1 MSEFDSRPSAG
12 ERRAMDSDSAGSHR
26 NAPAPSPARAERE
39 SGAERGGV
47 AIIGMSC
54 LFPGA
59 RDLDAYWRNILG
71 KVDAV
76 TDPPPES
83 WDPSVY
89 FDPTSTDPDRVYCKR
104 GGYLGSLVGFDPLS
118 HGIPPVA
125 VGGEPDQWLALQL
138 ARDALADAGYE
149 QMEESL
155 RKKTAVILGKGTYLN
170 AGNGMAIQHGV
181 GVTETLGLLKSLH
194 PDLTAADL
202 EELRQDLHRTL
213 PPMGPETV
221 PGLIPNVIV
230 GRIANRLDLMGPT
243 YTVDAACASSLIA
256 VQIAQRELMSG
267 SCGMALVGGSQV
279 WMPVPVLSVFC
290 QLGALSRR
298 QQIRPFDKDA
308 DGTLLG
314 EGIGMLVL
322 KRLDDA
328 ERDGDR
334 IYAVIRGVG
343 VASDG
348 RGLSVMAPRVEGE
361 ELALRRAYESA
372 RVSPESIE
380 LIEAHGTGT
389 PVGDLTEVQA
399 LTRVFGARKGG
410 LPHCALGSV
419 KSMISHTIPAA
430 GAAGLIKVALSLHH
444 KVLPPTLNCPE
455 PNPKLELEKTPFYIN
470 TEVRPWV
477 HGGAEPRR
485 AGVNAFG
492 FGGINAHVVVEE
504 YVRPTQRDRAEGRRV
519 APEITTTTT
528 RSTSARST
536 HHVTEWDS
544 EACLLEAPT
553 PALLLEKARKLERY
567 LATAEAAPP
576 RLLDVAFTL
585 SQEWN
590 RSEHARGCRLAVVA
604 TSIEDLR
611 AKLAKAATRL
621 DDPACHLIREVSGL
635 YYSARPLGREGK
647 VAFLIPGEGAQYPN
661 MLADLC
667 LHFPEVRAQ
676 FDQTDSIYAKHP
688 RGYRTSDYLFPRP
701 AHSAQERE
709 WAEERLW
716 KMDGA
721 MEAVLTADLALLA
734 VLERLKVRPDALLGH
749 SSGEYVALRAAGIL
763 DLHDEERWA
772 WFAQTLEKVY
782 DEAALGEGVPQAE
795 LVAVGAGRE
804 QVDAL
809 VREVG
814 AGVFVAMDNCLHQVV
829 LAGEPAAMARVKE
842 IARRDGLIIKPLAFD
857 RPYHT
862 PLFETYS
869 KHLRRAIDQLPL
881 AAARVPVYSCTTS
894 APFPTDPASVRNL
907 MVEHWVR
914 PVEFFKTIRVM
925 HDEGFR
931 LFVEA
936 GPRGNLSAFV
946 EDILRG
952 RPFLAVPANVQRR
965 SGVKQLNHLVGLLAA
980 EGVNLDPTYLYERR
994 SPRLIDWDA
1003 NRAAVAGSAPRINT
1017 RTKLETA
1024 YPLLKVSDEL
1034 ARRLLD
1040 RRPAPAKPEVVASEP
1055 VAPAA
1060 QKSPRPA
1067 PPSALPVAPGRPS
1080 PEHAA
1085 STQPMTVAVQSFLQ
1099 TMELFLETQ
1108 ERVMKDL
1115 LRGDTRGFSVPVIPM
1130 SPAPI
1135 APVNGR
1141 PHVEPV
1147 AFVAPEHR
1155 PPEPAPAPP
1164 SRPIASPPAPE
1175 VIVPPVQTA
1184 PTAVDRL
1191 ARLSAKLLEI
1201 VSDRTGYPIEMLDWN
1216 LDLEA
1221 DLGIDSI
1228 KRVEILG
1235 SFRQQADD
1243 LGDVDLEQLTTR
1255 RTLQQIID
1263 MLSPVSA
1270 GASPATGA
1278 SAPAVPAPR
1287 VEGRP
1292 PETGSYPLLGEV
1304 VSWVAGA
1311 ELITQRSFDLSE
1323 DLYLRDHT
1331 LGHAVSA
1338 FDPDLFALAVL
1349 PLTMSLEM
1357 LAEAAACLTSGMVVG
1372 LRDVNAFRWVAFDGT
1387 PQTLRITARHL
1398 PGATDRI
1405 AVQIR
1410 NLTEDANSANPHRSP
1425 VVEATVLLGDAYPA
1439 PPPLPPAAIGPLRPS
1454 RLAPESLYTEVMFH
1468 GPAWQGVQSIEQTS
1482 DRGAV
1487 ASLRVLPVSRF
1498 FRSDPAPRFVLDP
1511 VVLDAA
1517 GQVIGF
1523 WTMEHLS
1530 RGRVIFPFHLDA
1542 LDLFRPGRPTGET
1555 LTCHASIALIGEHQ
1569 VRSDIAVAA
1578 ADGQP
1583 WMRLNGWD
1591 DKRFDLPEHLV
1602 GLLLSDGGP
1611 ISDPL
1616 PRPSAWL
1623 PSAERIECRGIA
1635 GNLASDRAFWKRVWA
1650 HCVLGREERELFDR
1664 LPLSEEKQ
1672 VEWLA
1677 ARTAAKEAVQELL
1690 RRHHGLD
1697 LRPADIEIRSDDWG
1711 RPRVE
1716 GAWLDG
1722 LPGELAVAFAQA
1734 EGWSVAAAGFFD
1746 EPADETDEALP
1757 RLGLAAADL
1766 RARPA
1771 GFTPSSFAADEMRV
1785 LSAISADAPEEWLLR
1800 GWCAREAVSSSTV
1813 GDRLEHVAIVG
1824 ADGATGRITVRTSR
1838 SVSSAD
1844 KPIEPEIFVVGT
1856 SRQGDRVI
1864 ALLGFQAGQPATVV
1878 GSTGPSLENDH
1889 TRNPEWQS

>member
-1 MSEFDSRPSAG
+1 MSVSDSRESVGAPRAMYFDSAVFPVEASARE
-12 ERRAMDSDSAGSHR
+12 ERASGS
-26 NAPAPSPARAERE
+26 EQT
-39 SGAERGGV
+39 GV

-71 KVDAV
+71 KFDAV

-83 WDPSVY
+83 WDASVF

-104 GGYLGSLVGFDPLS
+104 GGYLGSLVNFDPLT

-138 ARDALADAGYE
+138 ARDALTDAGYE

-181 GVTETLGLLKSLH
+181 GVTQTLDLLKSLH
-194 PDLTAADL
+194 PDLTPADL

-256 VQIAQRELMSG
+256 VQIAMRELMSG
-267 SCGMALVGGSQV
+267 SCGMALVGGTQV
-279 WMPVPVLSVFC
+279 WMPVPILSVFC

-348 RGLSVMAPRVEGE
+348 RGLSVMAPRIEGE

-372 RVSPESIE
+372 HVSPSTVG

-399 LTRVFGARKGG
+399 LTRVFSARKGE
-410 LPHCALGSV
+410 LAHCALGSV

-430 GAAGLIKVALSLHH
+430 GAAGLIKVAMSLYH

-470 TEVRPWV
+470 TEARPWV

-504 YVRPTQRDRAEGRRV
+504 YVPSTKADRIM
-519 APEITTTTT
+519 PSITTGPGA
-528 RSTSARST
+528 RAAVARST
-536 HHVTEWDS
+536 HHGTAWDS
-544 EACLLEAPT
+544 EVCILNAPT
-553 PALLLEKARKLERY
+553 PAILLEKVRMLESY
-567 LATAEAAPP
+567 LASADAAPP

-590 RSEHARGCRLAVVA
+590 KSERAHGCRLSVVA
-604 TSIEDLR
+604 TSIDDLR
-611 AKLAKAATRL
+611 AKLAKAAQRL
-621 DDPACHLIREVSGL
+621 ADPTCSLIREVSGL
-635 YYSARPLGREGK
+635 YYSSQPLGREGK

-676 FDQTDSIYAKHP
+676 FDQTDAIYAKHP

-701 AHSAQERE
+701 AHTAHERE

-734 VLERLKVRPDALLGH
+734 VLERLKVRPDAILGH
-749 SSGEYVALRAAGIL
+749 SSGEYVALRAGGIL

-772 WFAQTLEKVY
+772 WFARALENVY

-795 LVAVGAGRE
+795 LVAIGAGRE
-804 QVDAL
+804 QVDAI

-814 AGVFVAMDNCLHQVV
+814 EGVFVAMDNCLHQVV
-829 LAGEPAAMARVKE
+829 LAGEPSAMARVKE
-842 IARRDGLIIKPLAFD
+842 IARRDGIIIKPLSFD

-862 PLFETYS
+862 PLFEAYS

-881 AAARVPVYSCTTS
+881 APARVPVYSCTTS
-894 APFPTDPASVRNL
+894 APFPTDAASTRDL

-914 PVEFFKTIRVM
+914 PVEFFKTIQTM

-931 LFVEA
+931 LFVEV

-952 RPFLAVPANVQRR
+952 RPFLAVPSNVQRR
-965 SGVKQLNHLVGLLAA
+965 SGMKQLNHLVGLLVA
-980 EGVNLDPTYLYERR
+980 EGVDLDPTYLYERR
-994 SPRLIDWDA
+994 SPQLIDWDA
-1003 NRAAVAGSAPRINT
+1003 PRVSTTGSSARATT

-1024 YPLLKVSDEL
+1024 YPLLKISDEL
-1034 ARRLLD
+1034 ARRLLG
-1040 RRPAPAKPEVVASEP
+1040 RRPAPPAQAVAAAPISPVVH
-1055 VAPAA
+1055 AP
-1060 QKSPRPA
+1060 QETHRPA
-1067 PPSALPVAPGRPS
+1067 PPLPPIAAPAYAS
-1080 PEHAA
+1080 PA
-1085 STQPMTVAVQSFLQ
+1085 QPIMAVAVQSFLQ

-1108 ERVMKDL
+1108 EKVMKDL
-1115 LRGDTRGFSVPVIPM
+1115 LRGKPGILTVPTLPTSPVPVASGNGLLYPE
-1130 SPAPI
+1130 PI
-1135 APVNGR
+1135 VAR
-1141 PHVEPV
+1141 P
-1147 AFVAPEHR
+1147 
-1155 PPEPAPAPP
+1155 PAPAPTQAP
-1164 SRPIASPPAPE
+1164 LEPLQTSTVIASSPE
-1175 VIVPPVQTA
+1175 VIVSQVEAVQASPPS
-1184 PTAVDRL
+1184 PVDRL

-1243 LGDVDLEQLTTR
+1243 LGEVDLEQLTTR

-1263 MLSPVSA
+1263 MLSPVSD
-1270 GASPATGA
+1270 SPAP
-1278 SAPAVPAPR
+1278 APAPVAAPVSSTPR
-1287 VEGRP
+1287 SEGRL
-1292 PETGSYPLLGEV
+1292 PEIGAYPLLGGV
-1304 VSWVAGA
+1304 VSWADGE
-1311 ELITQRSFDLSE
+1311 ELVTERTFDPSD

-1331 LGHAVSA
+1331 LGHAVSV
-1338 FDPDLFALAVL
+1338 FDPDLSALAVL
-1349 PLTMSLEM
+1349 PLTMSLEI
-1357 LAEAAACLTSGMVVG
+1357 LAEAAACLSSRTVVG

-1387 PQTLRITARHL
+1387 PQTLRVTARRV
-1398 PGATDRI
+1398 PGANDRVT
-1405 AVQIR
+1405 VQLR
-1410 NLTEDANSANPHRSP
+1410 NLTEDAQSANPHRSP
-1425 VVEATVLLGDAYPA
+1425 VVEATVLLGDAYPPA
-1439 PPPLPPAAIGPLRPS
+1439 PSKGLTQLGSLRPS

-1468 GPAWQGVQSIEQTS
+1468 GPAWQGVQTIEQTS
-1482 DRGAV
+1482 DRGTV
-1487 ASLRVLPVSRF
+1487 TFLRVLPVSGF
-1498 FRSDPAPRFVLDP
+1498 FRGNPAPRFVLDP

-1523 WTMEHLS
+1523 WTMEHLTH
-1530 RGRVIFPFHLDA
+1530 GRVIFPFHLDA
-1542 LDLFRPGRPTGET
+1542 LDLYRPGRPTGET
-1555 LTCHASIALIGEHQ
+1555 VTCRASIALLGEHQ
-1569 VRSDIAVAA
+1569 VRSDIDVIA

-1583 WMRLNGWD
+1583 WMRLTGWD
-1591 DKRFDLPEHLV
+1591 DKRFDLPAHLV
-1602 GLLLSDGGP
+1602 GLLLPDGEP
-1611 ISDPL
+1611 ISHGL
-1616 PRPSAWL
+1616 PELAASL
-1623 PSAERIECRGIA
+1623 PASERVEVRAIA
-1635 GNLASDRAFWKRVWA
+1635 ANLASDRAFWKRVWG
-1650 HCVLGREERELFDR
+1650 HCVLSREEREVFHR
-1664 LPLSEEKQ
+1664 LPLTEEQQ

-1677 ARTAAKEAVQELL
+1677 VRTAAKEAVHQLL

-1697 LRPADIEIRSDDWG
+1697 ARPADIEIRSDEWG
-1711 RPRVE
+1711 RPRV
-1716 GAWLDG
+1716 DG
-1722 LPGELAVAFAQA
+1722 PWIDSVPGEIAVAFAQT
-1734 EGWSVAAAGFFD
+1734 EGWAAAVAGYLD
-1746 EPADETDEALP
+1746 GTPEDADESTP
-1757 RLGLAAADL
+1757 KLGLAVADL
-1766 RARPA
+1766 RALPVGFARSA
-1771 GFTPSSFAADEMRV
+1771 FTPDELQLLNG
-1785 LSAISADAPEEWLLR
+1785 LSEEWLLR
-1800 GWCAREAVSSSTV
+1800 GWCAREAARSSPAQRVS
-1813 GDRLEHVAIVG
+1813 IVG
-1824 ADGATGRITVRTSR
+1824 ADASTGLMTIQVASAT
-1838 SVSSAD
+1838 SSGE
-1844 KPIEPEIFVVGT
+1844 EPVESALFAVGT
-1856 SRQGDRVI
+1856 IRQGERVL
-1864 ALLGFQAGQPATVV
+1864 ALLGFSADQPATVV
-1878 GSTGPSLENDH
+1878 GTNGPATENDP
-1889 TRNPEWQS
+1889 TGNGNTEWQS